1 MKKKLKSSTKYEQ
14 HGQQQNEQQQHQKK
28 KKISNIVEIIKMKIK
43 IISLNKTKIKKIK
56 CKIWK

>member
-1 MKKKLKSSTKYEQ
+1 MDNNKMNNNNTK
-14 HGQQQNEQQQHQKK
+14 KK